1 MVLLQGYVGMPS
13 SPLRCSLEFIFS
25 CVSLSIIKG
34 CKFRQMAFCLD
45 ACQTARLSQ
54 TMGAP
59 PLFGPPLPHPS
70 PPSPWGLL
78 VSFPSHQ
85 LAELTQ
91 LEFCYFKML
100 R

>member
-59 PLFGPPLPHPS
+59 LSLAPLSPTLRRLPLGAS
-70 PPSPWGLL
+70 W
-78 VSFPSHQ
+78 FPS
-85 LAELTQ
+85 LPIS
-91 LEFCYFKML
+91 
-100 R
+100 